1 MKYVKQTTIE
11 DVVLY
16 NMRGW
21 VEDNGTLTPIEG
33 GELPFSIERVFYIH
47 GVPIGDTRGCHAHFR
62 TEQLLLCLHGTVEV
76 ICKDGKNE
84 KSYLLDSPQK
94 GLYIPPLI
102 WDEQIYGEGA
112 VLVSLCSTPYRSSD
126 YISNYDEYTSLIN
139 R

>member
-1 MKYVKQTTIE
+1 MGHRKQITLE

-33 GELPFSIERVFYIH
+33 KELPFSIERVFYVN
-47 GVPIGDTRGCHAHFR
+47 GVPEGDVRGCHAHFR
-62 TEQLLLCLHGTVEV
+62 TEQLLFCPNGKVDV

-84 KSYLLDSPQK
+84 KTYVLDSPQK
-94 GLYIPPLI
+94 GLYIPPMI
-102 WDEQIYGEGA
+102 WDEQIYGKDS
-112 VLVSLCSTPYRSSD
+112 VLVSLCSTPYTPSD
-126 YISNYDEYTSLIN
+126 YISDYDEYSSLIN

>member
-1 MKYVKQTTIE
+1 MGHRKQITLE

-16 NMRGW
+16 NMRGR

-33 GELPFSIERVFYIH
+33 DELPFSIERVFYIYDAP
-47 GVPIGDTRGCHAHFR
+47 VGDVRGCHAHFK
-62 TEQLLLCLHGTVEV
+62 TEQLLLCLHGKVEV

-84 KSYLLDSPQK
+84 KRFVLDSPQK

-102 WDEQIYGEGA
+102 WDEQVYGEDA
-112 VLVSLCSTPYRSSD
+112 VLLSLCSTPYIPSD
-126 YISNYDEYTSLIN
+126 YISEYHEYTELVN